1 MEARRNSCTPRQR
14 EKKIYPGNGE
24 VHWKAVDYPSTINS
38 VMFIANQAR
47 SDYGDEV
54 FEWHSK
60 KLSKEV
66 WGGKKGLRARK
77 PVCKRDS
84 AGDQ

>member
-14 EKKIYPGNGE
+14 EKKIHPGNGE

-77 PVCKRDS
+77 PVCRRDS